1 MLPLVSLTCV
11 SLAWPHA
18 HQAALKENWKA
29 SSSQLSQQVMAPSKC
44 FWIQMSSVTKAWKIP
59 PWYIVSVCASGWF
72 LLSVYYFCFRSSCF
86 PEFDRY
92 NTGIMIS
99 SVNSALHRSMQ
110 YCFVQVGFFV
120 IYDGNFFFGRG
131 RMAILMACSN
141 SLLGS
146 LFGFFFFNHKW
157 RQGFWYYTVLLLQTK
172 FLLICSFVSG
182 AAQCQWD
189 D

>member
-11 SLAWPHA
+11 SLARPHVY
-18 HQAALKENWKA
+18 QAALKENWKT
-29 SSSQLSQQVMAPSKC
+29 SSSILSQQVMAPSKC
-44 FWIQMSSVTKAWKIP
+44 FWIQMSSLTKAWKIP
-59 PWYIVSVCASGWF
+59 PWYIMSVCASGQF
-72 LLSVYYFCFRSSCF
+72 LLSVYCFCFRSSCF

-99 SVNSALHRSMQ
+99 SANSALHRSMQ
-110 YCFVQVGFFV
+110 YCFVQAGFFA

-131 RMAILMACSN
+131 RMATLMACSN
-141 SLLGS
+141 SLLG
-146 LFGFFFFNHKW
+146 LFVCFFNHKW
-157 RQGFWYYTVLLLQTK
+157 RRGFWYYTVLLLQAK
-172 FLLICSFVSG
+172 FILICSFVCG